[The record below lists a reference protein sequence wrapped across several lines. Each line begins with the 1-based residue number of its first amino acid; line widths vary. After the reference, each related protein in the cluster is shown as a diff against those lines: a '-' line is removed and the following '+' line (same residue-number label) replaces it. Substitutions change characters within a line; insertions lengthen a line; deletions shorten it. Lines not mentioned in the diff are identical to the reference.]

1 MKTTIQLVDQTTVKL
16 SVEVPFE
23 DLAPAIESA
32 YRKVAKEVRIPG
44 FRKGHVPPAILDA
57 RVGRMYVLGEA
68 VEEAVPAF
76 FLEAVREK
84 KLEPVGRPK
93 FELGEVA
100 DGEPLKFDA
109 TVEVKPEIDLP
120 EYAGLEVEAP
130 DATVSDGEV
139 DEQLGRLRDAFAQL
153 EVISRP
159 LAEGDYA
166 QIDIRGY
173 RNAEQAEDINAP
185 DYLYEVGSGQ
195 IVPELDAELAGK
207 RKGDILKFN
216 ATLPETAGGPLAGQE
231 ITFQVLVKEAKAK
244 ALPDLDDEFAKQSS
258 EFETLVEL
266 REEIRSRV
274 GMMKQA
280 EATAAVRGK
289 VLDALL
295 ERAQVPLP
303 EAMVLSELRFRADR
317 LGDRLQR
324 LGMPFEAYLERA
336 QTTHEKI
343 QDDLRSQAE
352 YSVKAQ
358 LVLDVVAKTESI
370 EVTDQDMD
378 AELERQA
385 SRSGGRTA
393 ADLRASLAKAGGIG
407 ILQADIIRTK
417 ALDLLV
423 ERANVKEPEGQKT

>member
-1 MKTTIQLVDQTTVKL
+1 LKTTIQLVDQTTVKL

-231 ITFQVLVKEAKAK
+231 ITFHVLVKEAKAK